1 VEADRSKLESQ
12 LQDVQ
17 LQLKSERRIVETL
30 AASIHSHT
38 QSFRQIALALPSGPG
53 DLPRPAPQPLA
64 SAAPAQPHTFE
75 FLGKQESK
83 ALGSFLDALR
93 IGQP

>member
-1 VEADRSKLESQ
+1 MDERDTLINSLKEAQNQ
-12 LQDVQ
+12 LR
-17 LQLKSERRIVETL
+17 SERRIVETL
-30 AASIHSHT
+30 AASIQSHT
-38 QSFRQIALALPSGPG
+38 QSFRQIALALSPGPG
-53 DLPRPAPQPLA
+53 DLPRPEAQPLA
-64 SAAPAQPHTFE
+64 SAASSQPHTFE